1 MINKMYKVNGSA
13 DGSCRKLYACLL
25 SVLLLSGGIELQAAP
40 TPVPDTRT
48 DMAAAQQ
55 SDTRKI
61 RGTVKDES
69 GTPVIGASVI
79 IAGTTTGTTTDLN
92 GAYELS
98 GPGEEFRIEV
108 SFIGY
113 KNATVSVAAGITN
126 CDVTLSED
134 TMQMDEVVVV
144 GYGTMRKKDLTGA
157 TGMVK
162 GDDLA
167 SRRTTDVT
175 SALQGAVAGLMVTR
189 DGGDPSASATL
200 QIRGVTSIGESAPL
214 VIVDGV
220 PGDINHVNPEDIES
234 ISVLKDAASAS
245 IYGSRA
251 AAGVVVITTKRAQ
264 QEELSLSYSYEH
276 GWQMPTDLPEF
287 VGVQRYMEMFN
298 ELRYNDNPSGGWYQR
313 FTEDEVANWITNN
326 KTDPDKYPIV
336 NWQKELM
343 KKSASRQSHSV
354 NLSAG
359 GKTVRSKVSF
369 RYDESDGLYVN
380 KNWERFVVRANNDF
394 KINKFIEAHLN
405 FDYSRSESVSP
416 NVNPFQIQN
425 MQIPSIYAARWTNGM
440 WGDVKDGANTLARI
454 TDGGTNSV
462 WYNRAGG
469 KASVDISPVKGLK
482 ISAVVAP
489 NYNFY
494 KRKQFKK
501 QVPYT
506 FADDPNTIRGYM
518 GDCFTTDLA
527 EYRNDD
533 WNITSQVFANYAVD
547 LGKHNITAMVG
558 YEDYYA
564 FWEELSASRDQFR
577 MSNFPYLDAGPD
589 DYRNNSGTAFEYA
602 YRSVFGRLTYNYDNR
617 YLLQANLRYD
627 GSSRFAKGNRWAS
640 FPSFSAGWVISEE
653 KFLKQAE
660 SKWLSYLKLRGSWG
674 ALGNERI
681 GSYYPYQASINF
693 SNALFVENGAVV
705 SDLTA
710 AQWDY
715 AVRDISWETTTTW
728 DVGLD
733 AALFNNRLS
742 LTADYYQKDTKNMLL
757 GVQIPGFVGFNSPQ
771 VNAGKMH
778 TKGYDIEIAWRDKV
792 KDFQYSIALNFSDFI
807 SRMGDMNGTRQFDG
821 DRVKFEGS
829 EFNEW
834 YGYLSDGLFLSQADL
849 DASPKL
855 NNNVQVGDVK
865 YKDISG
871 PDGVPD
877 GVISPEYDRVLLG
890 GSLPRYMFGLNFN
903 ASWKG
908 FDFGIVLQGV
918 LKQNARLTS
927 MMVEGFTNQWGDFPK
942 VLDGNYWSST
952 KTDAENAAAR
962 YPRLTYSNRNSNY
975 VQMSD
980 YWLFDGRY
988 MRLKNITLGYTLPT
1002 RLTKKAY
1009 IQKARVYVAA
1019 NDVGC
1024 WHNYPKGWDP
1034 ERAAGNTAGYPITT
1048 TLMVGASIQF

>member
-1 MINKMYKVNGSA
+1 MMSKMYKTTDSA
-13 DGSCRKLYACLL
+13 SGGRLKLYAGLL
-25 SVLLLSGGIELQAAP
+25 SLLLLSGGIGTQAAP
-40 TPVPDTRT
+40 LPEQRDEV
-48 DMAAAQQ
+48 AQQ
-55 SDTRKI
+55 SNRRTV
-61 RGTVKDES
+61 RGTVTDPS
-69 GTPVIGASVI
+69 GAPVIGASVLI
-79 IAGTTTGTTTDLN
+79 VGTTLGTTTDIN

-98 GPGEEFRIEV
+98 GPGTNFQLEI
-108 SFIGY
+108 SYIGY
-113 KNATVSVAAGITN
+113 KNEVVEVAPGVTS

-134 TMQMDEVVVV
+134 TQQMDEVVVV

-157 TGMVK
+157 TGTVK

-167 SRRTTDVT
+167 ARRTTDVT

-200 QIRGVTSIGESAPL
+200 QIRGVTTMGDSAPL

-251 AAGVVVITTKRAQ
+251 AAGVVVITTRRAQ
-264 QEELSLSYSYEH
+264 QDELSLSYSYEH
-276 GWQMPTDLPEF
+276 GWQMPTVLPEF
-287 VGVQRYMEMFN
+287 VGAQRYLEMVN

-313 FTEDEVANWITNN
+313 FTEDEVNNWIANN
-326 KTDPDKYPIV
+326 KTNPDKYPIT

-343 KKSASRQSHSV
+343 KSSASRQSHSV
-354 NLSAG
+354 NLTAG
-359 GKTVRSKVSF
+359 GRTVRSKVSF

-380 KNWERFVVRANNDF
+380 KNYERFLVRANNDF

-425 MQIPSIYAARWTNGM
+425 MQIPSIYAVRWTNGM

-454 TDGGTNSV
+454 TDGGTNTV
-462 WYNRAGG
+462 WYNRASG
-469 KASVDISPVKGLK
+469 KASIDITPVKGLK
-482 ISAVVAP
+482 ISGVVSP

-494 KRKQFKK
+494 KRKQFVK

-518 GDCFTTDLA
+518 GNCFTTNLT

-533 WNITSQVFANYAVD
+533 YNITSQIFANYAVD
-547 LGKHNITAMVG
+547 LGKHNLTAMVG

-564 FWEELSASRDQFR
+564 FWEELNASRDQFR
-577 MSNFPYLDAGPD
+577 MSGYPYLDAGPAD
-589 DYRNNSGTAFEYA
+589 FRDNGGTAFEYA
-602 YRSVFGRLTYNYDNR
+602 YRSVFGRVTYNYDNR

-653 KFLKQAE
+653 KFLKQTE
-660 SKWLSYLKLRGSWG
+660 SKGLSYLKLRGSWG
-674 ALGNERI
+674 TLGNERI

-693 SNALFVENGAVV
+693 SNALFVDSSSVV

-728 DVGLD
+728 DIGLD
-733 AALFNNRLS
+733 ATFLKNRLS
-742 LTADYYQKDTKNMLL
+742 LTADYYQKNTKDMLL
-757 GVQIPGFVGFNSPQ
+757 GVAIPGFVGFNSPQ

-792 KDFQYSIALNFSDFI
+792 QDFQYSVALNFSDFI
-807 SRMGDMNGTRQFDG
+807 STMGDMNGTRVLS
-821 DRVKFEGS
+821 DRVMFEGS
-829 EFNEW
+829 QYNEW
-834 YGYLSDGLFLSQADL
+834 YGYVSDGLFLSQADL

-877 GVISPEYDRVLLG
+877 GIISPEYDRVLLG
-890 GSLPRYMFGLNFN
+890 GSLPRYMYGLNLN

-908 FDFGIVLQGV
+908 LDFGIVFQGV
-918 LKQNARLTS
+918 LKQNARITS
-927 MMVEGFTNQWGDFPK
+927 SMVEGYTNQWGDFPK

-952 KTDAENAAAR
+952 KTDAENAEAR
-962 YPRLTYSNRNSNY
+962 FPRLSWSSRNANY
-975 VQMSD
+975 VNMSD
-980 YWLFDGRY
+980 FWLFNGRY
-988 MRLKNITLGYTLPT
+988 LRVKNITVGYTLPSKW
-1002 RLTKKAY
+1002 TKKAY
-1009 IQKARVYVAA
+1009 MEKVRVYVAA

-1034 ERAAGNTAGYPITT
+1034 ERAAGTTSGYPITA
-1048 TLMVGASIQF
+1048 TLMMGASVQF